1 MKTFQFN
8 HNDYVSVTLTKEGA
22 EFLSLKRKEFYD
34 AYPQIKTRSKEVF
47 CEGEIYKTQFWVL
60 MSDFGEVLQLG
71 MQSPFELGKITVES
85 SLESQKTN
93 MEDFKT
99 KGKTIQE
106 IRANKAIL
114 QSEILK
120 LIRKFEEDNEVHVQY
135 VHLTDA
141 HHLSNPLPETVE
153 VRADFMV

>member
-22 EFLSLKRKEFYD
+22 EFLSRKRKEFYD

-47 CEGEIYKTQFWVL
+47 REGEVYRTQFWAL

-85 SLESQKTN
+85 S
-93 MEDFKT
+93 ME
-99 KGKTIQE
+99 G
-106 IRANKAIL
+106 
-114 QSEILK
+114 
-120 LIRKFEEDNEVHVQY
+120 
-135 VHLTDA
+135 
-141 HHLSNPLPETVE
+141 
-153 VRADFMV
+153 